1 MIHKET
7 LFSMYEE
14 KPDLSKVK
22 FVVTDMDGTL
32 LNSHYELSKDF
43 FPAFRKMQSKG
54 ILFAAASGRQYYN
67 LLNRFESIKNEMVFI
82 AENGSYVV
90 YKGEDML
97 VEAMEHEI
105 TREQLLQARNIPHTY
120 VVLCGK
126 KRAYVEKE
134 DTVFISKVKLYYDR
148 FEVVENLLDVEDDEF
163 LKIAI
168 CDLAGSE
175 KNSFTHFK
183 QMRDILQVKVSGN
196 IWLDISHKLANKG
209 RAMELL
215 QKKHNIKIEETMAFG
230 DYLNDLEMM
239 HKAHFSFAMEN
250 AHPDIKKAARFL
262 AKSND
267 ENGVMEILQ
276 HMLDAGKN

>member
-1 MIHKET
+1 MH
-7 LFSMYEE
+7 EE

-32 LNSHYELSKDF
+32 LNSTYELSKDF
-43 FPAFRKMQSKG
+43 LPAFRKMQAKG

-67 LLNRFESIKNEMVFI
+67 LLNRFETIKNEMVFI

-97 VEAMEHEI
+97 VEAMEHEL
-105 TREQLLQARNIPHTY
+105 TREMLLQARNIPDTY

-126 KRAYVEKE
+126 KKAYIENE
-134 DTVFISKVKLYYDR
+134 DPVFISKVKLYYDR
-148 FEVVENLLDVEDDEF
+148 FEVVEDLLQVADDQF

-168 CDLAGSE
+168 CDLAGAE
-175 KNSFTHFK
+175 TNSFTHFK
-183 QMRDILQVKVSGN
+183 QKREILQIKVSGS

-215 QKKHNIKIEETMAFG
+215 QKKHHITIEETMAFG

-239 HKAHFSFAMEN
+239 HKAYFSYAMEN
-250 AHPDIKKAARFL
+250 AHPDIKKVARFL

-267 ENGVMEILQ
+267 ANGVMEVLQ
-276 HMLDAGKN
+276 QMLQAGTN